1 MKKIYILSLFL
12 FCYVASFAQKFDEQV
27 KSLTE
32 SIYDKVTVDPRKAD
46 SCLAVIEGRIA
57 EYATKPMTDK
67 NAVELA
73 VYHAVAGW
81 MYDNSQSR
89 NTRRNAD
96 NTYKAKSTEHWNHVL
111 DDKRAL
117 ALAKAK
123 NYKSLV
129 KIGADG
135 KLFNHDMLWV
145 MTQLV
150 EKEVSHNKRDSLYAD
165 VKEVYRTLGNTDAVT
180 TIEDMLVYFKS
191 DDYNPKD
198 TDDHIRYWREMQK
211 KYPKSHYL
219 NYYVNQERELLEPRL
234 SVRRSDNIHNCVANK
249 PFGYVLN
256 YWNTTNATLIIR
268 EYDGVVK
275 GQYRWQK
282 VLKKTG
288 KVVKTMNFT
297 FGGDTANQRRVKD
310 NLPVK
315 GTDSI
320 NVTLPAGR
328 YVFTFEANGS
338 EDTYQ
343 VCVTSICAFAYRDAG
358 KLYCVVLDVMSGK
371 PVENVEVRM
380 YADENDRDENKKV
393 LETRKTNSE
402 GKAVMYNI
410 TKNGYYSLRAFA
422 SKNNFVDIGF
432 HRSGI
437 YTEKSDTTIK
447 CELFTDRAIYRPGQ
461 KVRVSGV
468 LYRYT
473 GKDTYE
479 VVRDYDTKIKLY
491 LDYNNPMEESVK
503 SNSFGSVDAEF
514 TLPKDAKLGRYRLEC
529 VSGNANITVE
539 EYKRPTWELKL
550 EGQRADSTR
559 AVALG
564 DTLVVEGTA
573 MSYAGVPVQL
583 MNVEYD
589 VYSSTSF
596 HSWYINPYYS
606 DWNFQNEG
614 IVDAGSDGKFR
625 IIVPLCLDEG
635 TMKQFDGFVRFK
647 IHVKATDIA
656 GETHEQDYFI
666 GVFKDDYVLVID
678 GRNKLDLNEET
689 TYKVQ
694 ALDALNKHVD
704 VKVEC
709 TLSLKDKV
717 IGTKTIKAG
726 DVLRISE
733 LWNGDKDDMPMG
745 DYVLNVVGKDRNGKD
760 IKVQKTILVYDT
772 NEKTLVN
779 RKIESSQDFI
789 HCPDREISK
798 DKTAKIYFAPS
809 EDSLYVYRYTA
820 IQNKVFEE
828 KVELIR
834 NKIYIFEVKYD
845 EAMGNGVD
853 FEIYYAKNGVMKSH
867 RQSLTLVR
875 PKKEMNLSWH
885 TFRDKLQPGH
895 KETWKLKI
903 QSPDGKPHSS
913 AELLATMYDATL
925 DEFVSHR
932 FSSSIY
938 PSRFYRNFEICTNSV
953 YGDPWIDLVGYY
965 KDQKVRAWV
974 FDKFT
979 LFDNL
984 WANFNSNMLKY
995 TTIKEVRVGAQRART
1010 MNVAEFEGLQADEAL
1025 QGRISGLDIK
1035 ASRKENVATLREV
1048 VLKSDDDIEKV
1059 ANVEE
1064 STNETPISAPL
1075 RSNFA
1080 ETAFFYPHIV
1090 TDKDGVAEISFT
1102 LPESLTKWKFLG
1114 FAHDKEMNNGV
1125 ITAEAV
1131 AQKSFM
1137 VQPQMPR
1144 FIRVGDEA
1152 MIPVRIINQGDKSIK
1167 GRVQMRILNARTEE
1181 AIKSLTQTQ
1190 TFSCGADT
1198 TIVVTFPITATS
1210 SADDYIC
1217 EVVAEGNVKG
1227 EEIKGAKGLNS
1238 KVKGSKDSS
1247 LFTLHSSFSDG
1258 ERNLLPVLPSRVKLT
1273 ESVPFYIDNAG
1284 EKIIDLSKVYNG
1296 NSSTAEDKTMS
1307 IEYTANPVW
1316 TVVEA
1321 LRQID
1326 TPESPSAP
1334 SLAASVYANSMLL
1347 ALDTKFSA
1355 YTQKPVVNRDTVG
1368 VKLTKAMK
1376 ELKDL
1381 QCNDGGFRWFSG
1393 FERSSYY
1400 ITLLV
1405 AEQLVKAPL
1414 PPKGAAVQN
1423 SGDVQELKGSKGS
1436 VIGKDTNA
1444 LTRKDA
1450 PFGGWGALLS
1460 YLDSIQVERY
1470 EFNRANKIKTVP
1482 SESDFHYLY
1491 VCSMTP
1497 ERKVSSKAKA
1507 LRNEMLSYIETHS
1520 QELSIYGLS
1529 ASSNIL
1535 RAFGRKSSADKFLNV
1550 VRHYLV
1556 KDEGLG
1562 KHFESNRAQYS
1573 WYDYRIPTQVAA
1585 MEAFYAVNP
1594 KDDNLNDMTIWLLR
1608 QKQVQSWDNPANTV
1622 NVCDLLLKMNDS
1634 AISSALLTHD
1644 SSLPRMTLNG
1654 KQLTD
1659 KSFVKDNV
1667 KKDSLYFAEEI
1678 GYMNK
1683 QVSPSLAENAKTLR
1697 IQRNNGSNVQRTS
1710 NSSISWGA
1718 VTVTFT
1724 EESNKLNSYTTG
1736 EVRIS
1741 RRIMV
1746 EDNSSSLPKWRD
1758 LSEGETLKVGQ
1769 KVRVRHTLHTDRDM
1783 DYVRVKTLHPACFEP
1798 VDKLSG
1804 YQWKGGEGCYQSI
1817 HDSYIE
1823 MFFQTYHEG
1832 TSTLDIDYY
1841 VTRPGTYNMGITSAE
1856 CTYAPMYGGHS
1867 DGMTVK
1873 VVGN

>member
-27 KSLTE
+27 KALTE

-67 NAVELA
+67 NSVELA

-358 KLYCVVLDVMSGK
+358 KLYCVVLDAMSGK

-393 LETRKTNSE
+393 LETRKTNGE

-410 TKNGYYSLRAFA
+410 TKNGYYYLRAFA

-583 MNVEYD
+583 MDVEYD

-635 TMKQFDGFVRFK
+635 TMKQFDGFARFK

-733 LWNGDKDDMPMG
+733 LWNGDKNDMPMG

-798 DKTAKIYFAPS
+798 DKTAKIYFAPA
-809 EDSLYVYRYTA
+809 EDSVYVYRYTA

-953 YGDPWIDLVGYY
+953 YGDPWIDLEGDY
-965 KDQKVRAWV
+965 KDKKVRAWV

-979 LFDNL
+979 LFENVR
-984 WANFNSNMLKY
+984 ANFNRYVLK
-995 TTIKEVRVGAQRART
+995 KSPVREVAGGAQRARA
-1010 MNVAEFEGLQADEAL
+1010 MNATAGISVACEPFDMEEESQLLSDRA
-1025 QGRISGLDIK
+1025 
-1035 ASRKENVATLREV
+1035 VFREV
-1048 VLKSDDDIEKV
+1048 SAKTK
-1059 ANVEE
+1059 AE
-1064 STNETPISAPL
+1064 SVDAKEFIAETPISAPL

-1114 FAHDKEMNNGV
+1114 FAHDKEMNYGS
-1125 ITAEAV
+1125 IKAEAV
-1131 AQKSFM
+1131 AQKQFM

-1152 MIPVRIINQGDKSIK
+1152 VITTRIINQGDKAIK
-1167 GRVQMRILNARTEE
+1167 GRVQMCILNARTEE
-1181 AIKSLTQTQ
+1181 LIASLSKTMP
-1190 TFSCGADT
+1190 FECGADT
-1198 TIVVTFPITATS
+1198 SIAVSFPVTATS

-1217 EVVAEGNVKG
+1217 EIVAEGNIKG
-1227 EEIKGAKGLNS
+1227 EENKGAKVQSS
-1238 KVKGSKDSS
+1238 KAKGTKDSS

-1258 ERNLLPVLPSRVKLT
+1258 ERNLLPVLPSRVKVT
-1273 ESVPFYIDNAG
+1273 ESVPFYIENAS
-1284 EKIIDLSKVYNG
+1284 EKTVDLSALYNA
-1296 NSSTAEDKTMS
+1296 NSSTADEKTMS

-1321 LRQID
+1321 LHNID
-1326 TPESPSAP
+1326 TPDVPCAT
-1334 SLAASVYANSMLL
+1334 SLASSVYANSMLL
-1347 ALDTKFSA
+1347 TLDSKLSA
-1355 YTQKPVVNRDTVG
+1355 YTQKPVINRDTVG

-1405 AEQLVKAPL
+1405 AEQLVKVPL
-1414 PPKGAAVQN
+1414 IQN
-1423 SGDVQELKGSKGS
+1423 V
-1436 VIGKDTNA
+1436 KDKIDSSFYILHSSLN
-1444 LTRKDA
+1444 
-1450 PFGGWGALLS
+1450 

-1470 EFNRANKIKTVP
+1470 EYNRAHKIKTVP
-1482 SESDFHYLY
+1482 SESDLHYLY

-1497 ERKVSSKAKA
+1497 DRKVSAKAKA

-1520 QELSIYGLS
+1520 QELTIYGLS

-1535 RAFGRKSSADKFLNV
+1535 RAFGRKNSADKFLNV

-1562 KHFESNRAQYS
+1562 KHFEANRAYYS

-1585 MEAFYAVNP
+1585 MEALYSANAN
-1594 KDDNLNDMTIWLLR
+1594 DENLNDMTLWLLR
-1608 QKQVQSWDNPANTV
+1608 QKQVQSWDNPTNTV
-1622 NVCDLLLKMNDS
+1622 NVCDLLLKMNETS
-1634 AISSALLTHD
+1634 FNSELMSHD

-1654 KQLTD
+1654 KQLTE
-1659 KSFVKDNV
+1659 KSFIKDNV
-1667 KKDSLYFAEEI
+1667 RKDSLYFAEEM

-1683 QVSPSLAENAKTLR
+1683 QVSPSLVENAKTLK
-1697 IQRNNGSNVQRTS
+1697 IQKNKGSKVQGTGV
-1710 NSSISWGA
+1710 SSVSWGA

-1736 EVRIS
+1736 EIRIS

-1746 EDNSSSLPKWRD
+1746 EDNSELITQNSSLNRWRD
-1758 LSEGETLKVGQ
+1758 LREGETLKVGQ

-1783 DYVRVKTLHPACFEP
+1783 DYVCVKTLHPACFEP

-1841 VTRPGTYNMGITSAE
+1841 VTRPGTYNMGITTAE